1 MFTGQ
6 MSKTLIYVAGPTGI
20 GKTSLSIE
28 LAKRLKTEIISC
40 DSRQFYKELKIG
52 TSPPSDEQ
60 LREVNH
66 HFIHNKSILDDYS
79 VGDYEKE
86 SINISTKLFKKRD
99 YLILVGGS
107 GLYADSILFGIDDI
121 PKVPLEIKDKL
132 NLKFNEKGIV
142 YLQEKLKE
150 IDLEY
155 YNKVDLE
162 NPSRLIRAIG
172 VYKASGKKISSLMK
186 NNKKERIFNSLIITM
201 KSDRESLYER
211 INKRVDKMLQ
221 DGLEQEAREL
231 IKFRNYNALNTVGYK
246 EYFLY
251 FDGKLSKEETINKI
265 KKNTRNYAKR
275 QITWFKKYNNAL
287 EFKIGDSIDELLNK
301 LLKYE

>member
-6 MSKTLIYVAGPTGI
+6 MSKTLIYVTGPTGI

-155 YNKVDLE
+155 YNKVD
-162 NPSRLIRAIG
+162 RVILILK
-172 VYKASGKKISSLMK
+172 V
-186 NNKKERIFNSLIITM
+186 
-201 KSDRESLYER
+201 LY
-211 INKRVDKMLQ
+211 IQ
-221 DGLEQEAREL
+221 
-231 IKFRNYNALNTVGYK
+231 
-246 EYFLY
+246 
-251 FDGKLSKEETINKI
+251 
-265 KKNTRNYAKR
+265 
-275 QITWFKKYNNAL
+275 
-287 EFKIGDSIDELLNK
+287 
-301 LLKYE
+301 